1 MAVRD
6 GILAILSLGS
16 GYGLALRD
24 EIAARAPH
32 RSDLNVGQV
41 YSTLERLRRDGLVA
55 TGTTTD
61 DNLPLYSLTPA
72 GKEAVAAWL
81 ERPSDAD
88 PRAWT
93 DFLDQ
98 VLLGSSIPGTDWSA
112 LLDRHLS
119 NWQAARAEADAAPAS
134 DRIASARRH
143 WASAALAWLDDTRA
157 VFTETDPA
165 LPLRSIRPSRGRRPG
180 QTGLST
186 P

>member
-6 GILAILSLGS
+6 GILAILALGP

-32 RSDLNVGQV
+32 RTDLNVGQV

-61 DNLPLYSLTPA
+61 DNLPLYRLTPE
-72 GKEAVAAWL
+72 GEKAVTAWL
-81 ERPSDAD
+81 EDPVDAD

-112 LLDRHLS
+112 LLDRQS
-119 NWQAARAEADAAPAS
+119 S
-134 DRIASARRH
+134 
-143 WASAALAWLDDTRA
+143 
-157 VFTETDPA
+157 V
-165 LPLRSIRPSRGRRPG
+165 
-180 QTGLST
+180 
-186 P
+186 